1 MIKPRPL
8 TPAVEAGFTLD
19 DFTVDEVAGTVTCP
33 NNITRPISPKRGVV
47 FGAACRGCPLRARC
61 TGSTRGRALILHEHD
76 AQLRAARRQWAS
88 DPDLRA
94 DYTQHR
100 PQVER
105 AIAWVATK
113 GGRRLKLRYL
123 GVDKNDFWLQMR
135 IGVLNLRR
143 LLALGLTHYAGS
155 WTIA

>member
-1 MIKPRPL
+1 MPSCAPRAGSGPATL
-8 TPAVEAGFTLD
+8 TCERT
-19 DFTVDEVAGTVTCP
+19 TP
-33 NNITRPISPKRGVV
+33 NT
-47 FGAACRGCPLRARC
+47 
-61 TGSTRGRALILHEHD
+61 
-76 AQLRAARRQWAS
+76 
-88 DPDLRA
+88 
-94 DYTQHR
+94 
-100 PQVER
+100 ER